1 MIDIA
6 YVQQALVG
14 ESSGEEELFSSKSSL
29 TKDSTGS
36 DIAVYHKKIKVFNSF
51 YSSEIID
58 LF

>member
-1 MIDIA
+1 M
-6 YVQQALVG
+6 QQALVG
-14 ESSGEEELFSSKSSL
+14 ESSAEEELFSSRSSL

-36 DIAVYHKKIKVFNSF
+36 DIAVYHKKIKVFSSF